1 MHVVCEE
8 LHCRASLKRPHPS
21 RWLRL
26 PLELRTDSL
35 RRPSSGAA
43 AKRFAAEPKFARFL
57 AWCRAGMAYAGPG
70 IEFAGRCSTRE
81 HLVALAARAAGE
93 SLRILKREANG
104 MRRTTADN
112 VCSRVSQVAEQ
123 QVCVA
128 EQHYQYLSFSTDLP
142 RPRRAKQMRA

>member
-1 MHVVCEE
+1 
-8 LHCRASLKRPHPS
+8 
-21 RWLRL
+21 
-26 PLELRTDSL
+26 
-35 RRPSSGAA
+35 
-43 AKRFAAEPKFARFL
+43 
-57 AWCRAGMAYAGPG
+57 MAYAGPG

-93 SLRILKREANG
+93 SLKREANG

-112 VCSRVSQVAEQ
+112 VCSRVSQ
-123 QVCVA
+123 VA